1 LSLNDSQQQG
11 ATFTLDNGQ
20 TFHQLPPQY
29 QIYAPIFQRNTN
41 GVSSDENVS
50 QQLVIFLTH
59 AKNSV
64 ESFEHKLN
72 LTFNRSYSRFLKEQR
87 TFVDDNE

>member
-1 LSLNDSQQQG
+1 MSLNDSQQQG

-41 GVSSDENVS
+41 GVSNDENVS
-50 QQLVIFLTH
+50 VDETLFSFT
-59 AKNSV
+59 V
-64 ESFEHKLN
+64 EEKSL
-72 LTFNRSYSRFLKEQR
+72 LK
-87 TFVDDNE
+87 T